1 VKWTL
6 EIALGTVLICL
17 LVWVGSFRFDDGIDR
32 SLLFA
37 VNGTWRTPGLDAF
50 MILVTDFSVPYVATV
65 LSLWGLGAEALE
77 RGWASPRALRI
88 SLRALGCVI
97 ALALSARLIPT
108 YTHPTAP
115 AIASLFVIVGLWWA
129 GGTYQRLPGHTLARL
144 RRAFW
149 LAVVSIIL
157 VEISLHFL
165 GPRVVQRPRPLAK
178 PNAAWNAA
186 LHIVEDEYVRHGT
199 SYVSG
204 HAAALFAMLTPFMW
218 ILRRRSLKVILFSWA
233 AFHAL
238 SRVYVAA
245 HYPYCAAMGS
255 FLGFS
260 VATLVVWTAPRGER
274 GGADSNV
281 PAVARTSSGRPS
293 APPLTD
299 SVGQESV
306 HLRIPE

>member
-1 VKWTL
+1 L

-17 LVWVGSFRFDDGIDR
+17 LVWAGSFQFHDGIDR
-32 SLLFA
+32 SLLLA
-37 VNGTWRTPGLDAF
+37 VNGSSRTPGLDAF

-77 RGWASPRALRI
+77 RGWASAQTLEI
-88 SLRALGCVI
+88 SLRVLGCVI
-97 ALALSARLIPT
+97 ALALAAWLVPT
-108 YTHPTAP
+108 YTHRAAP
-115 AIASLFVIVGLWWA
+115 VIASLLVIAGLWWA
-129 GGTYQRLPGHTLARL
+129 GGTYGRLPGETLARL

-149 LAVVSIIL
+149 LTVVSIVL

-165 GPRVVQRPRPLAK
+165 GPLVVQRPRPLAK

-218 ILRRRSLKVILFSWA
+218 VVRRPTLKVILFSWA
-233 AFHAL
+233 ALHAL

-245 HYPYCAAMGS
+245 HYPYCAVMGS
-255 FLGFS
+255 FLGFAI
-260 VATLVVWTAPRGER
+260 ATLVVWAAAGDRKTEDAGA
-274 GGADSNV
+274 GG
-281 PAVARTSSGRPS
+281 PAEMTSRRPAS
-293 APPLTD
+293 PVTD
-299 SVGQESV
+299 SVRQVSE
-306 HLRIPE
+306 HPRTPE

>member
-1 VKWTL
+1 
-6 EIALGTVLICL
+6 
-17 LVWVGSFRFDDGIDR
+17 
-32 SLLFA
+32 
-37 VNGTWRTPGLDAF
+37 
-50 MILVTDFSVPYVATV
+50 MILVTDFSVPYAATV

-77 RGWASPRALRI
+77 RGWTSPRPLKIA
-88 SLRALGCVI
+88 LRALGCVI
-97 ALALSARLIPT
+97 ALALAAWLIPT

-115 AIASLFVIVGLWWA
+115 AIASLFVITGLWWA
-129 GGTYQRLPGHTLARL
+129 GSTYERLPGETLARL

-165 GPRVVQRPRPLAK
+165 GPLVVQRPRPLAK

-218 ILRRRSLKVILFSWA
+218 SVRRRSIKVTLFSWA
-233 AFHAL
+233 ALHAL

-255 FLGFS
+255 VLGFA
-260 VATLVVWTAPRGER
+260 VATLVVWTAASGER
-274 GGADSNV
+274 KGGDSSI
-281 PAVARTSSGRPS
+281 PAGPRDAMRPTAGSASYGFDPAGTS
-293 APPLTD
+293 APTKPGTT
-299 SVGQESV
+299 S
-306 HLRIPE
+306 